1 MHSRVQQGLHF
12 FLPCIWCLINQNIEN
27 TQNATVAMFLFF
39 ARLIDYT
46 HSEDN
51 KGHLPP
57 CFLELNK
64 RELNP
69 RIPRPSMTL
78 STFFSVGFFPFS
90 FLISLINY
98 LFLFNL
104 DFLR

>member
-12 FLPCIWCLINQNIEN
+12 FLPCIWCLTNQNIEN

-39 ARLIDYT
+39 ARLSDHT
-46 HSEDN
+46 RSEDK

-69 RIPRPSMTL
+69 RIPRPSLTL
-78 STFFSVGFFPFS
+78 SSTFFSVE
-90 FLISLINY
+90 
-98 LFLFNL
+98 LFLFP
-104 DFLR
+104 F

>member
-12 FLPCIWCLINQNIEN
+12 SLPCIWCLTNQNIEN

-39 ARLIDYT
+39 ARLSDHT
-46 HSEDN
+46 HSEDI
-51 KGHLPP
+51 KGRLPP

-69 RIPRPSMTL
+69 RIPRPL
-78 STFFSVGFFPFS
+78 
-90 FLISLINY
+90 
-98 LFLFNL
+98 
-104 DFLR
+104 